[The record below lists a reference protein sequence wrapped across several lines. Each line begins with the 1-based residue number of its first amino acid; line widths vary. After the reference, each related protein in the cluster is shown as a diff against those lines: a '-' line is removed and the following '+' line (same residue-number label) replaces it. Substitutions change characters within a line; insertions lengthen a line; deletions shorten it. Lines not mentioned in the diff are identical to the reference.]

1 MDRFTI
7 SLSPE
12 LATAFDALIAE
23 RGYASRSEAVRDI
36 LRREVQASRSGDDAR
51 GHCVASL
58 SYVYDHHERS
68 LAERLTEL
76 QHGHHELTVATM
88 HAHLDHD
95 NCLEAVLLKG
105 PVRDVRRFADA
116 LIAERGVRNG
126 HLNLVDVEPDAAHRV
141 HGGHD
146 HHHDHDHDHDHDDH
160 DHGHD
165 DPGPSH
171 PGRGPAGAAH
181 RHAKD

>member
-12 LATAFDALIAE
+12 LAAAFDGLIAE

-36 LRREVQASRSGDDAR
+36 LRRELQANLARRDAD
-51 GHCVASL
+51 GQCVASL

-76 QHGHHELTVATM
+76 QHDHHELTVATM

-95 NCLEAVLLKG
+95 NCLEAVLLRG
-105 PVRDVRRFADA
+105 PVREVRTFADA

-126 HLNLVDVEPDAAHRV
+126 HLNLVDVGAAPVHYHAEAPATHSHGALPHRHAGTRAAH
-141 HGGHD
+141 
-146 HHHDHDHDHDHDDH
+146 
-160 DHGHD
+160 
-165 DPGPSH
+165 SH
-171 PGRGPAGAAH
+171 ATVPH
-181 RHAKD
+181 RHAKG